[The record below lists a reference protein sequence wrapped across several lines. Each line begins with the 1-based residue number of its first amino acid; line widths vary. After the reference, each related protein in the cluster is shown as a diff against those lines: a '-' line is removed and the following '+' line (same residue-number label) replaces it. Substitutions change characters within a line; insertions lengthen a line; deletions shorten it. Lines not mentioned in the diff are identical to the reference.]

1 MTTHDPDTLQQDH
14 QVLKEIVQKFKGEL
28 ALNCY
33 VIQGGVVCLGDPVQL
48 VEREE
53 CRRVAKTQ
61 K

>member
-1 MTTHDPDTLQQDH
+1 
-14 QVLKEIVQKFKGEL
+14 VLKEIVQKFKGEL

-33 VIQGGVVCLGDPVQL
+33 VIQGGVVRLGDPVQL